1 MLAGRR
7 RTFVG
12 FGFGAIQAGLFLY
25 EAFRSGNFGRLVVA
39 EVMADIVDA
48 VRLAGGIYSINIAH
62 RAGIEVARVGPIEI
76 GLPHSKEDRQSLIA
90 AIAEAEEIATAV
102 PSVRYYVAEGPGSLH
117 RILATGL
124 QRKRAEGGPR
134 AVVYAAEN
142 HNHAAEILEEA
153 VLSAIPERDRA
164 AIRPRVR
171 FLNTVIGKM
180 SGVISDPAE
189 VRERDLSTIAAGVSR
204 AFLVEE
210 FNRILISRIR
220 FDERSAEDSFSRG
233 ITIFDEKDD
242 LMPFEEAKLYGHN
255 ATHALAAYLGSIRG
269 VPRILDLRAYPD
281 IIEFVRSAFL
291 EESGGALIRKHAG
304 VDRLFTPAG
313 YQEYADDLLER
324 MLNPYLRDTVDRV
337 GRDPKRKLGWEDRL
351 IGTMRVALS
360 QGIQPRRYA
369 VGAAAAL
376 AVLDPQILEAGLPAV
391 DLCNAIWRTNS
402 PARREKEEILQLIEG
417 GRSVLRRWR
426 QSGYAALPAAL

>member
-1 MLAGRR
+1 MPAGRR

-12 FGFGAIQAGLFLY
+12 FGFGAIQGGLFLY

-39 EVMADIVDA
+39 EVMPDIVDA
-48 VRLAGGIYSINIAH
+48 VRLAGGFYSINIAQ

-76 GLPHSKEDRQSLIA
+76 GLPQGEDDRQSLIA

-102 PSVRYYVAEGPGSLH
+102 PSVQYYIAQGADSLH
-117 RILATGL
+117 RILAAGL
-124 QRKRAEGGPR
+124 QRKLAEGGPR
-134 AVVYAAEN
+134 TVVYAAEN

-153 VLSAIPERDRA
+153 VLSAMPERDRA
-164 AIRPRVR
+164 AARSKVR

-180 SGVISDPAE
+180 SGIVSDPAE
-189 VRERDLSTIAAGVSR
+189 ARERNLSTIAAGVPR

-220 FDERSAEDSFSRG
+220 FDESSPEGSFSRG

-255 ATHALAAYLGSIRG
+255 ATHALAAYLGAIRG
-269 VPRILDLRAYPD
+269 VLRIVDLRAYPAV
-281 IIEFVRSAFL
+281 IEFVRSAFL

-324 MLNPYLRDTVDRV
+324 MLNPHLQDTVERV
-337 GRDPKRKLGWEDRL
+337 GRDPERKLGWEDRL

-376 AVLDPQILEAGLPAV
+376 AALDPQILEAESPVGN
-391 DLCNAIWRTNS
+391 LCDVIWRTSS
-402 PARREKEEILQLIEG
+402 PARQEKEEILQLIKG

-426 QSGYAALPAAL
+426 QSGYGALSSLL